1 MPLFVK
7 LQKKISNLKF
17 RDKMS
22 FIYICCVLIPLLI
35 ISMVYYGIISRK
47 LLHQQL
53 ADINHEVERAY
64 YGLENIFES
73 AEVISD
79 SLYYNY
85 ELYDLLDSSYTEM
98 GKKMRTSMSIDRIV
112 KSLLIRESIEDV
124 TIYTDNPSLYRS
136 ESVVKKTDISSD
148 AAWMEAFEKT
158 GSSMATISYY
168 SDAYKQYEIS
178 IIRRMDYIAMEHSD
192 CIMKIDIS
200 VKDIANT
207 LKINSDKG
215 ICFLSNDKGV
225 MLAAGQADILDNPNI
240 DNGSGINAKTVSFP
254 NGYYVSSVSM
264 KRRMLSLFP
273 EEVAWFLIMIVLLAV
288 VALVIIYLVTGTFVK
303 KLTQLTDCTVNMTN
317 DIFEL
322 VPDDGVGGEEIVR
335 LTRGLNNAILR
346 INTLINDIYQMKI
359 LQLEAENEKNKAQFK
374 ALSSQINPHFMFNT
388 FDVMRMKN
396 KRDGNTE
403 TAEIMKQLSDIFRKL
418 ITWDS
423 DMITIQEELEFVN
436 SYLLIQEYNNDSD
449 FEIRTDIAPDA
460 VSALIPKM
468 TIQVLVENAFVH
480 GIDKILDN
488 KLIRLSVKKE
498 NDDIYIT
505 VSDNGP
511 GFRQELAEALNIGD
525 AELMKTKRIGI
536 KNIVSRIKLYFHDDY
551 SIKVVTVPHKNTEV
565 CIRIPYT
572 NEPSIQK
579 SVKREE

>member
-1 MPLFVK
+1 MPLFAK

-35 ISMVYYGIISRK
+35 ISMVYYGIISGK
-47 LLHQQL
+47 LRDQQL

-79 SLYYNY
+79 ALYHNY

-98 GKKMRTSMSIDRIV
+98 GKRMLTSMSIDRIV
-112 KSLLIRESIEDV
+112 KSLLIRESVENIK
-124 TIYTDNPSLYRS
+124 IYTDNPSLYRS
-136 ESVVKKTDISSD
+136 EFVVKKTDISSD
-148 AAWMEAFEKT
+148 ATWMQAFEET
-158 GSSMATISYY
+158 ESSMATISYY

-192 CIMKIDIS
+192 CLMKIDVS

-215 ICFLSNDKGV
+215 ICFLSDDKG
-225 MLAAGQADILDNPNI
+225 LIIAAGEADVTDNPNI
-240 DNGSGINAKTVSFP
+240 YKDGRINVETFSFP
-254 NGYYVSSVSM
+254 NGYSVSAVGI
-264 KRRMLSLFP
+264 KPIILSLFS
-273 EEVAWFLIMIVLLAV
+273 EEVVGFLIMIVLLAV
-288 VALVIIYLVTGTFVK
+288 VALVIIHLVTGTFIK
-303 KLTQLTDCTVNMTN
+303 RLTLLTDCTVNMTK
-317 DIFEL
+317 DIFEP
-322 VPDDGVGGEEIVR
+322 VPDDGIGGEEIVR
-335 LTRGLNNAILR
+335 LTRGFNNAILR
-346 INTLINDIYQMKI
+346 INTLINNIYQIKI
-359 LQLEAENEKNKAQFK
+359 LQLEAENAKNKAQFR

-423 DMITIQEELEFVN
+423 DMITVQEELEFVN
-436 SYLLIQEYNNDSD
+436 SYLIIQEYNNDSG

-460 VSALIPKM
+460 FNALIPKM
-468 TIQVLVENAFVH
+468 TIQVFVENAFVH

-488 KLIRLSVKKE
+488 KLILLSVKKE
-498 NDDIYIT
+498 NDYIYIT

-511 GFRQELAEALNIGD
+511 GFRQELADALNRGD
-525 AELMKTKRIGI
+525 AGLMKTKRIGI
-536 KNIVSRIKLYFHDDY
+536 KNIISRLKLYFNDDY
-551 SIKVVTVPHKNTEV
+551 DVRVVTVPYKNTEIS
-565 CIRIPYT
+565 IRIPYT
-572 NEPSIQK
+572 
-579 SVKREE
+579 EESDVQTVMKKGD